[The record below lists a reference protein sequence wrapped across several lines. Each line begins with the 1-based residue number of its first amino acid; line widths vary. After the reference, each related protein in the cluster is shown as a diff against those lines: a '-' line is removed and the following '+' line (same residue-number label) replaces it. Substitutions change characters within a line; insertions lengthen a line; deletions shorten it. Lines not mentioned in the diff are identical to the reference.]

1 MNICFYFPWVN
12 KYLEVDGKCIF
23 NFFVVCQ
30 RALQSHPPSL
40 HPLVVSVRVLTAPPP
55 CWHLILPVALL
66 PNNLKIQ
73 SCIVLINYGCMIM
86 SIFPILDTMRVIL
99 SSIQCL
105 TYSRF
110 LINNNFKKVF
120 IEYRLGEIAT
130 PTRLFLDLL
139 MSSQKFLSFYKYVVL
154 YLGLHHL
161 GKPDQLCCPARPSV
175 PEGTTCFT
183 EPLND
188 YILHCYQGR
197 VVRLSSRT
205 SHKSFLFFF

>member
-120 IEYRLGEIAT
+120 IEYRLGEICHSYQIIFRST
-130 PTRLFLDLL
+130 HEFSEISIFL
-139 MSSQKFLSFYKYVVL
+139 QVC
-154 YLGLHHL
+154 G
-161 GKPDQLCCPARPSV
+161 SV
-175 PEGTTCFT
+175 FGTS
-183 EPLND
+183 PLR
-188 YILHCYQGR
+188 QAWP
-197 VVRLSSRT
+197 VMLSSKAQCPWRYHLFHRT
-205 SHKSFLFFF
+205 TKWLHIALLPR